1 MIQSLREEVRSV
13 LVLAAPLALM
23 QLGLVLYGTVD
34 TLFVGRL
41 GAQAIAAVG
50 LASSTY
56 FLLAI
61 FGIGMTVGADALISR
76 AFGAGRPEVCAA
88 LLIHSAA
95 LALCVAA
102 PIFLLLD
109 LAGPIFQLVGVQAE
123 VAHAALSYIRVLR
136 FGIFPTLLFTSCRQ
150 YLQAMD
156 ITRPQLLAVL
166 TGNLVNAGLCWA
178 LIFGRLGAPALG
190 IQGGAYATLAA
201 SLWMFVV
208 AALASLERMRAIS
221 FRFRGFRARLFA
233 DLLSLGIPAGA
244 QMLVEVSA
252 FSLMTMFCGR
262 LGAVPLASHQVTI
275 NLVSLTFMV
284 PLGISFAAAVRVGQG
299 MGRGDPGAAVRSGY
313 AALGIAV
320 AFMSMTSLLFLSAGR
335 TIVGCFTQDP
345 EVLALGTR
353 LLLVGALFQICDG
366 MQVTLTGSLR
376 GLREARIPMVA
387 NFFGHW
393 LIGFP
398 LGLFLAFKAGLG
410 ALGLWIGLCTGLV
423 LVAFSLLFVW
433 RKKTLGLFSDEQ
445 KEPGPRGR
453 QQDGNGREPDQALL
467 L

>member
-1 MIQSLREEVRSV
+1 MTLKEEIRSV
-13 LVLAAPLALM
+13 LALAAPLALM

-50 LASSTY
+50 LAGSTY

-61 FGIGMTVGADALISR
+61 FGIGTTVGADALISR

-88 LLIHSAA
+88 LFIHSIV
-95 LALCVAA
+95 LYLCIAA

-109 LAGPIFQLVGVQAE
+109 LAGPLFHLIGVQAE
-123 VAHAALSYIRVLR
+123 VAEASLSYIRVLR

-178 LIFGRLGAPALG
+178 LIFGRFGAPALG
-190 IQGGAYATLAA
+190 ILGGAYATLAA
-201 SLWMFVV
+201 SLWMFIV
-208 AALASLERMRAIS
+208 AALAALGRMRAIS
-221 FRFRGFRARLFA
+221 FRFRGFRAKLFK
-233 DLLSLGIPAGA
+233 DLLSLGVPAGA
-244 QMLVEVSA
+244 QMLVEVST

-262 LGAVPLASHQVTI
+262 LGATALASHQVTL

-299 MGRGDPGAAVRSGY
+299 MGRGDPGAAVRSGC

-320 AFMSMTSLLFLSAGR
+320 AFMGMTSLLFLTAGR
-335 TIVGCFTQDP
+335 TIVGCFTDDP
-345 EVLALGTR
+345 EVLALGAR
-353 LLLVGALFQICDG
+353 LLVVGAIFQICDG
-366 MQVTLTGSLR
+366 MQVTLTGALR
-376 GLREARIPMVA
+376 GLREVRIPMAA

-393 LIGFP
+393 LVGFP

-433 RKKTLGLFSDEQ
+433 HRKTSGLGFCG
-445 KEPGPRGR
+445 KIEPGS
-453 QQDGNGREPDQALL
+453 RESAQPDQ
-467 L
+467 